1 MNQTVDP
8 DVKDMLEGICY
19 NYIGPVL
26 CVFGVLGNIINLVV
40 LTRQQLVESPYIYL
54 KALAVTDMSALL
66 FSFPFL
72 VVSRTATT
80 FPLKWYNAYIFLPVV
95 NFFTASSIWITVVMT
110 IDRFIFVK
118 FPIWARWRCSRFSAQ
133 VRVWIILVATVMI
146 SVPRLFC
153 YNIVPISVENGNV
166 TVTDLHGYRLKPTGF
181 RMSDYYQAMN
191 IALII
196 LIHFLPLIIL
206 CVININLIIAV
217 QQARIA
223 REELNL
229 RNNMETEWQ
238 KDQRRFTITLISIVL
253 LAIVSIFPAA
263 ICDLMVEMKFG
274 LRYSKLMQIISNL
287 LMWLNLSMNF
297 IMYCAFNKKFVRVLK
312 DVMGKSI
319 YRFRYSLKSVRGDQS
334 EMTTI

>member
-1 MNQTVDP
+1 MNHTSNEHVR
-8 DVKDMLEGICY
+8 DMLEDICY
-19 NYIGPVL
+19 KYIGPVL
-26 CVFGVLGNIINLVV
+26 CVFGILGNIINLIV
-40 LTRQQLVESPYIYL
+40 LSRQQLVESPYIYL

-66 FSFPFL
+66 FSFPFM
-72 VVSRTATT
+72 VVSRESTT
-80 FPLKWYNAYIFLPVV
+80 YSLKWYNAYIFLPFV

-133 VRVWIILVATVMI
+133 VRVWIILVATFMI

-153 YNIVPISVENGNV
+153 YTIVPIHVGHSNV
-166 TVTDLHGYRLKPTGF
+166 TVTDLQGYRISATEF
-181 RMSDYYQAMN
+181 RRSEYYQAMN

-196 LIHFLPLIIL
+196 LIHFLPLVIL
-206 CVININLIIAV
+206 CMINIYLIVAV

-253 LAIVSIFPAA
+253 LAIVSILPAA
-263 ICDLMVEMKFG
+263 ICDLMVETRSG
-274 LRYSKLMQIISNL
+274 LKYSKLMKIISNL

-312 DVMGKSI
+312 DVMGRSF
-319 YRFRYSLKSVRGDQS
+319 YRFRYSLKSVRDHQS
-334 EMTTI
+334 EMTTM

>member
-1 MNQTVDP
+1 MNQTTDE
-8 DVKDMLEGICY
+8 DMKDMLEDICY
-19 NYIGPVL
+19 KYIGPVL
-26 CVFGVLGNIINLVV
+26 CVFGIVGNIINLIV
-40 LTRQQLVESPYIYL
+40 LSRQQLVESPYIYL

-66 FSFPFL
+66 FSFPFM
-72 VVSRTATT
+72 VVSREATT
-80 FPLKWYNAYIFLPVV
+80 FPLKWYNAYVFLPVV

-133 VRVWIILVATVMI
+133 VRVWIILFATVLI

-153 YNIVPISVENGNV
+153 YKVVPIVVDNANV
-166 TVTDLHGYRLKPTGF
+166 TVTDLHGYRIKSTEF
-181 RMSDYYQAMN
+181 RLSEHYQIMN

-206 CVININLIIAV
+206 CVINIYLIIAV

-253 LAIVSIFPAA
+253 LAIVSILPAA
-263 ICDLMVEMKFG
+263 ICDIMVEMRFG
-274 LRYSKLMQIISNL
+274 LKYSKLMQIIANL

-312 DVMGKSI
+312 DVMGRSI
-319 YRFRYSLKSVRGDQS
+319 YRFRYSLKSVGGQS
-334 EMTTI
+334 EMTTM